1 LQGDFGFYGPVT
13 TSGLE
18 APKMMYDDRLVDI
31 ESKIAFQ
38 EDLLQ
43 ELNKTIYE
51 QQKKI
56 ARLEAICNSLID
68 HVKELSEAA
77 AEGGVINERPPHY

>member
-1 LQGDFGFYGPVT
+1 
-13 TSGLE
+13 
-18 APKMMYDDRLVDI
+18 MHDDRLVEI

-43 ELNKTIYE
+43 ELNKALYG

-68 HVKELSEAA
+68 HVKALSEAA
-77 AEGGVINERPPHY
+77 EGGAVNDRPPHY

>member
-1 LQGDFGFYGPVT
+1 
-13 TSGLE
+13 
-18 APKMMYDDRLVDI
+18 MMHEDRLVEI
-31 ESKIAFQ
+31 ETRIAFQ

-68 HVKELSEAA
+68 HVKDLSEAA
-77 AEGGVINERPPHY
+77 AEGVATNERPPHY

>member
-1 LQGDFGFYGPVT
+1 MFFYGPGT
-13 TSGLE
+13 TCGHK
-18 APKMMYDDRLVDI
+18 APKMMQEDRLVDI

-77 AEGGVINERPPHY
+77 TEGGVINERPPHY

>member
-1 LQGDFGFYGPVT
+1 MTCRP
-13 TSGLE
+13 E
-18 APKMMYDDRLVDI
+18 APKMMHDDRLVEI

-56 ARLEAICNSLID
+56 ARLEAICNSLIG

-77 AEGGVINERPPHY
+77 TEGGAINDRPPHY